1 MSDTTTSG
9 DRFVAA
15 DTDMSNED
23 VLAVAVNAPDVV
35 VPAGVAASAIVG
47 RSPGQ
52 LAWLRLRR
60 DRSVIFTTSTLVVF
74 LILGLGAPLWSWLYG
89 QDALTNHSELLS
101 LHGGLPMGVNG
112 GMSGVHWF
120 GVEPGLG
127 RDILMQLIFGLRT
140 SLGIAFAGAFLTT
153 ALGVLVGIISG
164 YSTGW
169 LAAGINW
176 FTDFILA
183 FPFLIFS
190 LAAIPVVVNK
200 FYGNAPEQ
208 PPSFRIIL
216 LVLVLAVF
224 GWPYTA
230 RIVRGQVLSLRER
243 EFVEAARAAG
253 AGVGHMLFRQLLP
266 NLWAPILVVFSLS
279 VPTLITAEAA
289 LSFLQ
294 IGVLEPTP
302 DLGRMINASV
312 PYLASDPW
320 FTILPGVT
328 ILLLV
333 LRSTCWGTRFGTH
346 WIRSHRVDDGSSEEI
361 DRERTS
367 LDMARAAYA
376 LVGRGRRE

>member
-15 DTDMSNED
+15 EPVPSSDED

-35 VPAGVAASAIVG
+35 VPTGVTAAAIIG

-60 DRSVIFTTSTLVVF
+60 DRSVVFTCTILVIFGA
-74 LILGLGAPLWSWLYG
+74 LGVGAPLWSKLYG
-89 QDALTNHSELLS
+89 QDPLDNHPDLLS
-101 LHGGLPMGVNG
+101 LHGSLPLGVNG
-112 GMSGVHWF
+112 GMSGTHWL
-120 GVEPGLG
+120 GVEPLLG
-127 RDILMQLIFGLRT
+127 RDILMQLIYGMRT
-140 SLGIAFAGAFLTT
+140 SLLVSFAAAILTT
-153 ALGVLVGIISG
+153 GLGVLVGIVAG
-164 YSTGW
+164 YATGW
-169 LAAGINW
+169 LAAVINW
-176 FTDFILA
+176 FTDFVLA

-190 LAAIPVVVNK
+190 LAAIPVIVNR

-208 PPSFRIIL
+208 PAWFRIAVLIFIL
-216 LVLVLAVF
+216 GAF

-279 VPTLITAEAA
+279 VPALITTEAA

-294 IGVLEPTP
+294 IGILEPTP
-302 DLGRMINASV
+302 DLGRMILYSV
-312 PYLASDPW
+312 NYIQADPW
-320 FTILPGVT
+320 YTFFPGFT

-333 LRSTCWGTRFGTH
+333 LAFNLLGDS
-346 WIRSHRVDDGSSEEI
+346 IRDA
-361 DRERTS
+361 
-367 LDMARAAYA
+367 LDPKSMR
-376 LVGRGRRE
+376 